1 MKTFVSIQYLRGFA
15 ALAVVLFHA
24 CQWAGVDFDIGAG
37 GVDVFFVISGFVLWT
52 AAQARPAT
60 PGLFLWRRVVRVV
73 PAYWA
78 VTLLLAGLVAAWP
91 GLLPQVRLE
100 ASHLVLSLLF
110 IPHMD
115 PAGLPFP
122 LLPPGWSLSYEAIFY
137 LVFAAG
143 LAAPARS
150 RFTTGIAG
158 LVIIG
163 LTGFLIHPAYELGA
177 NPTMLEFAAGVWLGK
192 AWAEDRTPPRAAG
205 WALLVAGLGTFAAL
219 RLLGVHSDLWR
230 NLIWGVPALAIVAG
244 AVSIEADGGVAAL
257 PALRLLGDGSY
268 SLYLVHWIVIAL
280 LAKAVRPTDPWFFI
294 PLSVVVSIGAGL
306 LTRQMLEKPLVTL
319 LGPRGPWA
327 EHAIKY

>member
-1 MKTFVSIQYLRGFA
+1 MKTFVSIQHLRGFA

-60 PGLFLWRRVVRVV
+60 PGLFLWRRIVRVV

-100 ASHLVLSLLF
+100 GPHHVLSLLLV
-110 IPHMD
+110 PHMD

-143 LAAPARS
+143 LAVPARN
-150 RFTTGIAG
+150 RFAAVIAG

-192 AWAEDRTPPRAAG
+192 ACAEGRTPPRAFG
-205 WALLVAGLGTFAAL
+205 WALLAAGLGAFAAL
-219 RLLGVHSDLWR
+219 RLWGLHSDLWR

-244 AVSIEADGGVAAL
+244 AVCIEADGGVAAL
-257 PALRLLGDGSY
+257 PALKLLGDGSY
-268 SLYLVHWIVIAL
+268 SLYLVHWIVVAL
-280 LAKAVRPTDPWFFI
+280 LAKALGAGNPWLFI
-294 PLSVVVSIGAGL
+294 PLAVAASLGAGL
-306 LTRQMLEKPLVTL
+306 LARQALEKPLIAR
-319 LGPRGPWA
+319 LGPPSARPRAAG
-327 EHAIKY
+327 